1 MPADTGHGDG
11 GPQGRGPGTV
21 GPRNGGHGDRGR
33 GVPRTLAEELRTRP
47 DDALAALLSA
57 RPDLLSPVP
66 NDLTQLATRAGTRAS
81 VVRAVERLDRFAQ
94 QTAEALAIAP
104 DPCPYETLRDL
115 LTGDASTEDARGA
128 RGSGGSGDVRG
139 PDDAQG
145 PGGARGPDDA
155 QDPGDAR
162 GSADA
167 HGPQDARGRENTRGR
182 EGARG
187 PQDAQGPGGAQG
199 PGDTQDPKYG
209 RGTAEAPGPEDAR
222 RPGEAQGPGGTP
234 STGNAQGPSDASAA
248 GTPSAT
254 GIPSDVGPASDTG
267 TTSGA
272 GTTPNTET
280 PSTVGPAPDTGT
292 PSPTGTT
299 PSTGPAPG
307 ARTTAA
313 AGPASGIGPTPT
325 PAAETAAGVG
335 AASRIATPLSP
346 DERAAIAAELPRAV
360 ATLREQA
367 LVWGGDDRLRLVRT
381 ARELLA
387 PSPTSPSPT
396 GLGPT
401 MQEAASGMSPGRLQ
415 ELLAG
420 DGLAPTHDPV
430 TAVAA
435 LAELFQDRARMAA
448 LLDGAPAGALAV
460 LAKLTWGPPYGEA
473 SVASP
478 TPPVGWLLDHGL
490 LLPSGPRNVVLPRE
504 VALHLRHG
512 RAHRAP
518 EPLAP
523 PLSPITEHNPQAVD
537 NTAAGQT
544 FTALATVEELLGQ
557 WESAGP
563 PVLRAGGLSV
573 RDLKRTAVALD
584 VSEPVAAF
592 WIELAYAAGLL
603 ASDGETDERYAP
615 TPAYDDWLRLPAE
628 ERWARLAAAWLP
640 ATRTAGLVGGR
651 DGRGRTLAA
660 LGPDLDR
667 SPAPE
672 VRRRILGLLATLP
685 PGAAAAPEVL
695 LARLRWERPAGHRG
709 AAAAAAPGAASS
721 TGSTGIT
728 GTTGTAGTAGTTGTT
743 PGITSPTGTTGSVPG
758 ATSPTSE
765 DLRSRLARWT
775 IAEAEMLGIT
785 GRAALS
791 SHGRALLERHPD
803 EPPTSG
809 SDTASAHAARL
820 LAPLLPEPLD
830 HVLLQADLTAVA
842 PGPLERPL
850 AETLGVLADVESKGG
865 ATVYRFT
872 PESVRRALDAGRTA
886 DDVHTFL
893 AAHSRTPVP
902 QPLSYLVDD
911 VARKHGRLRIG
922 AASAYL
928 RCDDDTLLA
937 EILADRRSAGL
948 RLRRLAPTVLA
959 AQAPPDTLLEGLRAM
974 GYAPAA
980 ESAEGDVLVSR
991 PEAQRTPPR
1000 TPPVPV
1006 PEGPPLPDATLLGAA
1021 VRAIRAGD
1029 LAATAPHKTVAAS
1042 GAGSGPEAGPH
1053 GSGTGSGADSGV
1065 GSGAG
1070 SRSGAR
1076 SGGGSGGGG
1085 DRLPRTTSADTLATM
1100 QAAALTGSNV
1110 WIGYVN
1116 ANGAATQR
1124 VIAPV
1129 RVEGGFVTAYDHTS
1143 DEVRTYPLH
1152 RITGAAEL
1160 AEDAT

>member
-128 RGSGGSGDVRG
+128 REVPGSRDTRG
-139 PDDAQG
+139 PR
-145 PGGARGPDDA
+145 GARGPDDA
-155 QDPGDAR
+155 QDPGGAR
-162 GSADA
+162 GSGDA

-187 PQDAQGPGGAQG
+187 PQDAQGPGGA
-199 PGDTQDPKYG
+199 QDPKYG

-248 GTPSAT
+248 ETPSAT
-254 GIPSDVGPASDTG
+254 GIPSDVGPAS
-267 TTSGA
+267 
-272 GTTPNTET
+272 
-280 PSTVGPAPDTGT
+280 DTGT

-313 AGPASGIGPTPT
+313 TGPASGPTPT

-415 ELLAG
+415 ELLAE

-592 WIELAYAAGLL
+592 WIELAYATGLL

-628 ERWARLAAAWLP
+628 QRWARLAAAWLP

-695 LARLRWERPAGHRG
+695 LARLRWERPTGHRG
-709 AAAAAAPGAASS
+709 AATAAAPGAASS
-721 TGSTGIT
+721 TGSTGS
-728 GTTGTAGTAGTTGTT
+728 TGTT
-743 PGITSPTGTTGSVPG
+743 PGATSPIGTTGSAPGATSPIGTTGSAPG

-803 EPPTSG
+803 EPPTAG
-809 SDTASAHAARL
+809 SDTAAAHAARL

-980 ESAEGDVLVSR
+980 ESAEGDVLISR

-1042 GAGSGPEAGPH
+1042 GAAPGPEAGPH

-1076 SGGGSGGGG
+1076 SRGGSGGGSRGGSGAGG